1 MIIRLLLSLLWLP
14 KVILLSGG
22 NCTLESKLNSNLF
35 QDNNFFGPSNNGDSD
50 SEDPD
55 AIRFEPDIT
64 TGSPAQAPST
74 TSSRYPAWLP
84 DTEIKDFDEFL
95 KNTLQQAGD
104 NLSKHF
110 SGATVL
116 KS

>member
-1 MIIRLLLSLLWLP
+1 
-14 KVILLSGG
+14 
-22 NCTLESKLNSNLF
+22 LF
-35 QDNNFFGPSNNGDSD
+35 QDNNFFGPSNNGDTD

-55 AIRFEPDIT
+55 AIQFQPDVP
-64 TGSPAQAPST
+64 TGTPAAAPTT

-104 NLSKHF
+104 KFSKHF
-110 SGATVL
+110 FSVKQFKKARQFYYGWYN
-116 KS
+116 